1 MESTCQGRVTR
12 CNNKSGCSALW
23 CEVVWCGVENAM
35 RSLSPYGWRTLPQFQ
50 SCSSAKV
57 SSRSRTQ
64 LLCYISGASA
74 HFLATALPLQ
84 SSEKRGEKK
93 KNFKKPILQPKNN
106 NNNYKTKPGAVL
118 QQQKSNFVATK
129 RSPVFCRVQLYSEL
143 CNQEKGT
150 LDNVT
155 PRVANLPSS
164 MVGI

>member
-1 MESTCQGRVTR
+1 MPACRPTVVVRKPQGRVTGQKAMMESTCQGRVTR

-93 KNFKKPILQPKNN
+93 KTLKNP
-106 NNNYKTKPGAVL
+106 Y
-118 QQQKSNFVATK
+118 
-129 RSPVFCRVQLYSEL
+129 
-143 CNQEKGT
+143 CNQKTTTTTTKLNLEQFCSSRNQT
-150 LDNVT
+150 L
-155 PRVANLPSS
+155 
-164 MVGI
+164 